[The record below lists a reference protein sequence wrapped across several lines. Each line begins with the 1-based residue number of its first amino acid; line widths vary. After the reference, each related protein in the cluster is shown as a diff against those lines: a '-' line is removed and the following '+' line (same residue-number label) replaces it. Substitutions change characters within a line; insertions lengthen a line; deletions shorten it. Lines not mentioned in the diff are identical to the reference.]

1 MPDGL
6 LPWLLLP
13 LVGALIGYG
22 TNRLAVGMIFRPIEP
37 RRFLGFTFQGLV
49 GRRQPELARS
59 IGNVVGDHLLQPED
73 LEGVLETIDLEPMVE
88 QAFAAGLEPK
98 LAEFRRMPLV
108 GALLTDER
116 VGDLRAQAVK
126 GVMEQREVLVAGFQ
140 QALDEGLDV
149 HRIVEEK
156 VASFPI
162 ARLEELIVEVAAK
175 ELRAIEVL
183 GGVLG
188 GLIGLIQAGLLAW
201 LG

>member
-1 MPDGL
+1 MPEGL
-6 LPWLLLP
+6 LPWFLLP

-37 RRFLGFTFQGLV
+37 RRFLGLTFQGLV

-73 LEGVLETIDLEPMVE
+73 LEGVLESIDLEPMVE

-108 GALLTDER
+108 GALLTEER

-126 GVMEQREVLVAGFQ
+126 GVMEQRAVLVEGFQ
-140 QALDEGLDV
+140 EALDEGLDV

-162 ARLEELIVEVAAK
+162 ARLEALIIEVAAR
-175 ELRAIEVL
+175 ELRSIEVL

-188 GLIGLIQAGLLAW
+188 ALIGLVQAALLVW

>member
-1 MPDGL
+1 MPEGL
-6 LPWLLLP
+6 LPWFLLP

-37 RRFLGFTFQGLV
+37 RRFLGLTFQGLV

-73 LEGVLETIDLEPMVE
+73 LEGVLESIDLEPMVE

-108 GALLTDER
+108 GALLTEER

-126 GVMEQREVLVAGFQ
+126 GVMEQRAVLVEGFQ
-140 QALDEGLDV
+140 EALDEGLDV

-162 ARLEELIVEVAAK
+162 ARLEALIIEVAAR
-175 ELRAIEVL
+175 ELRSIEVL

-188 GLIGLIQAGLLAW
+188 ALIGLAQAALLAW

>member
-1 MPDGL
+1 MPEGL
-6 LPWLLLP
+6 LPWFLLP

-37 RRFLGFTFQGLV
+37 RKFLGFTFQGLV
-49 GRRQPELARS
+49 GRRQPELAKS
-59 IGNVVGDHLLQPED
+59 IGNVVGDHLLRPED
-73 LEGVLETIDLEPMVE
+73 LEGVLESIDLEPMVE

-108 GALLTDER
+108 GALLTEER

-126 GVMEQREVLVAGFQ
+126 GVMEQRGVLVEGFQ
-140 QALDEGLDV
+140 EALDRGLDV

-162 ARLEELIVEVAAK
+162 ARLEALIIEVAAR
-175 ELRAIEVL
+175 ELRSIEVL

-188 GLIGLIQAGLLAW
+188 ALIGLIQAALLAW

>member
-37 RRFLGFTFQGLV
+37 RRFLGLTFQGLV

-73 LEGVLETIDLEPMVE
+73 LEGVLESIDLEPMVE

-108 GALLTDER
+108 GALLTEER

-126 GVMEQREVLVAGFQ
+126 GVMEQRAVLVEGFQ
-140 QALDEGLDV
+140 EALDEGLDV

-162 ARLEELIVEVAAK
+162 ARLEALIIEVAAR
-175 ELRAIEVL
+175 ELRSIEVL

-188 GLIGLIQAGLLAW
+188 ALIGLAQAALLAW

>member
-37 RRFLGFTFQGLV
+37 RRFLGFTLQGLV

-140 QALDEGLDV
+140 EALDEGLDV